1 MLNYFLINFLI
12 HLFTLFKIIIMFIIP
27 FKCIFSSYFGLIHSF
42 TYLFIYCHISPSL
55 SKGGTF
61 CFQMY
66 FFFNFEIGNYFQIHF
81 KTYCFHSFVLFFN
94 FIIYFFMHLE
104 LRHLCNPFENKS
116 KLRVFSHMYSI
127 S

>member
-1 MLNYFLINFLI
+1 MLNYFLINL
-12 HLFTLFKIIIMFIIP
+12 HLFTLFKIIIMFIFP
-27 FKCIFSSYFGLIHSF
+27 FKCIFSSHFGLIHSF

-61 CFQMY
+61 CFQM
-66 FFFNFEIGNYFQIHF
+66 FVFFEIGNYFQINF
-81 KTYCFHSFVLFFN
+81 KTLFSFISSFFFLN

>member
-1 MLNYFLINFLI
+1 MLNYFLINL
-12 HLFTLFKIIIMFIIP
+12 HLFTLFKIIIMFIFP
-27 FKCIFSSYFGLIHSF
+27 FKCIFSSHFGLIHSF

-61 CFQMY
+61 CFQM
-66 FFFNFEIGNYFQIHF
+66 FFFFEIGNYFQINF
-81 KTYCFHSFVLFFN
+81 KTLFSFISSSFFLN

>member
-1 MLNYFLINFLI
+1 MLNYFLINL
-12 HLFTLFKIIIMFIIP
+12 IIILKSVKNLYVYFSIQMYLFFTFWINSFI
-27 FKCIFSSYFGLIHSF
+27 
-42 TYLFIYCHISPSL
+42 YLFIYIL
-55 SKGGTF
+55 SHFSFIKQRRHF
-61 CFQMY
+61 LFSNV
-66 FFFNFEIGNYFQIHF
+66 FFFLKLEIIF
-81 KTYCFHSFVLFFN
+81 KLILKHCFHSFLLLFFN

>member
-1 MLNYFLINFLI
+1 MLNYFLINL
-12 HLFTLFKIIIMFIIP
+12 HLFTLFKIIIMFIFP
-27 FKCIFSSYFGLIHSF
+27 FKCIFSSHFGLIHSF

-61 CFQMY
+61 CFQM
-66 FFFNFEIGNYFQIHF
+66 FFFFLKLEIIF
-81 KTYCFHSFVLFFN
+81 KLILKHCFHSFLFLKN